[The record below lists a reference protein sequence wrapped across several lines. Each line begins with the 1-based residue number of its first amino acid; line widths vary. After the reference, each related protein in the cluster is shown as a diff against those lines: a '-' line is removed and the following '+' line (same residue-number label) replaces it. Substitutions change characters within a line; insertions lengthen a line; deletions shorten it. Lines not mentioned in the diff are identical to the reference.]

1 MLSAKWQFCLDYK
14 ALATAAVAQNQPAV
28 HFNNGVLCEVKLT
41 VASTVYDTL
50 HLSFASMENVYQG
63 MDK

>member
-14 ALATAAVAQNQPAV
+14 ALATSAVAQNQQAV
-28 HFNNGVLCEVKLT
+28 HFNNCVLCEVKLT
-41 VASTVYDTL
+41 VASTVDDTL
-50 HLSFASMENVYQG
+50 HLPFTSMENVYHS